1 MPVLME
7 AKKKDREQE
16 KEGQLGFAQSLLFF
30 PENIVDYD
38 YEIDYDRNEKVKC
51 AVACYNI
58 HFDENLIGKIVKIVV
73 SVNALDLPA
82 L

>member
-1 MPVLME
+1 
-7 AKKKDREQE
+7 
-16 KEGQLGFAQSLLFF
+16 LFF